1 MGRRRIL
8 IWAAAGVA
16 AAGLLGWAFV
26 PRPVAVESA
35 VVQSGRFEQ
44 SIEEDGRTRVK
55 DRYTVSAPVASRL
68 SRIVLREG
76 DRVRAGDSVA
86 VLLPVM
92 SAMIDERGARE
103 ASARHRAASAGVQRA
118 GARMERARIT
128 VEEAQLELHR
138 TEKLAREGYLSAAR
152 LDAARLA
159 LSSARREQE
168 VARADREV
176 SVHEQAQA
184 AAALLPAGPVEAGRP
199 LLVRAPVDGVV
210 LKVAQPSEATL
221 PAGTA
226 LLDIGDPARMEVVAE
241 LLTTD
246 AIQAE
251 PGRRAVV
258 ERWGGPPVHARVR
271 RVEPAAF
278 TKVSALG
285 IEEQRVKVL
294 LDLEAAPPQ
303 WQAMGDGFRVTVRVI
318 TQSVDE
324 AVLVP
329 VGALFPFA
337 DGGMAAYR
345 IDGGRAWLQPVDV
358 AGRNGS
364 EAWVRSGLRPGHSVV
379 IYPPPTVSDGQRV
392 QSRG

>member
-1 MGRRRIL
+1 MGRRSIVV
-8 IWAAAGVA
+8 WAAAGVA
-16 AAGLLGWAFV
+16 AAGLLGWAFM

-35 VVQSGRFEQ
+35 VVQAGRFEQ

-103 ASARHRAASAGVQRA
+103 ASARHKAASAGVQRA
-118 GARMERARIT
+118 AARMERARIG

-138 TEKLAREGYLSAAR
+138 TEKLAREGYLSTAR

-159 LSSARREQE
+159 LAAAQREQE
-168 VARADREV
+168 AARADREV
-176 SVHEQAQA
+176 AVHEQAQA

-226 LLDIGDPARMEVVAE
+226 LLDIGDPGRMEVVAE

-258 ERWGGPPVHARVR
+258 ERWGGPPVQARVR

-294 LDLEAAPPQ
+294 LDLETTPPQ

-318 TQSVDE
+318 TQSVDD

-345 IDGGRAWLQPVDV
+345 IDGGRARLQPVDV

-364 EAWVRSGLRPGHSVV
+364 EAWVRGGLRPGQSVV
-379 IYPPPTVSDGQRV
+379 VYPPPAVSDGRRV
-392 QSRG
+392 QGRR